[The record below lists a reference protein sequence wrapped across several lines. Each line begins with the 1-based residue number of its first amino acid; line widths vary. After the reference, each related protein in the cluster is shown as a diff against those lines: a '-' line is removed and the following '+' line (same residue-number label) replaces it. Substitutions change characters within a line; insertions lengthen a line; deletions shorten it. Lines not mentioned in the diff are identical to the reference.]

1 MTLGPSVAL
10 IERYDAFAV
19 DLRWR
24 FAGTNGFDM
33 AGAPCVD
40 CHQVIPVE
48 PAIDTGIR
56 RQQADIAII
65 IVEAAVIELD
75 PVPLFRPGT
84 NEHDITMTALEI
96 AQRARDSIVDG
107 HFLRSY
113 ACKVKLIMA
122 GWHRNQKRAHQ
133 ERIEHLP
140 TLSSRPNPCQGCSF
154 KPERQMKRAPFVPRG
169 GNDRHGQLH

>member
-10 IERYDAFAV
+10 IERYDALAI

-33 AGAPCVD
+33 TGAPRVD
-40 CHQVIPVE
+40 GYQVILVE

-56 RQQADIAII
+56 RQQADIAIK

-75 PVPLFRPGT
+75 PVPLFGPGP
-84 NEHDITMTALEI
+84 NENDITMTALEI

-107 HFLRSY
+107 HFLRPY

-122 GWHRNQKRAHQ
+122 GWHRNQKRAYQ
-133 ERIEHLP
+133 ERREHLS
-140 TLSSRPNPCQGCSF
+140 TLSSRPSPSS
-154 KPERQMKRAPFVPRG
+154 KLLLLA
-169 GNDRHGQLH
+169 